1 MLSILIPTYNYHTF
15 PLAEQLEKQALQL
28 NVPFEIICV
37 DDGSFG
43 EINIKNQNINT
54 LTNAK
59 FIEQKKNMGSIGNRK
74 YLANLA
80 QYEWLLFVDSDTL
93 PETSSFL
100 NDYIT
105 CFSTDVDVVFGGISY
120 NESLDDENQSLRWHY
135 GHERE
140 TKTVD
145 QRKKDIYRSIIL
157 GCFAIRKSLF
167 LKISESI
174 TYNRYGLDILFTYH
188 LKMAKARV
196 QHIHAPAVHMGLETN
211 QAYLKKSESAINT
224 LYMLYSHR
232 SISISYSKLMK
243 YYHILKSLALAGLFS
258 SLINIRKKHIV
269 KNLMSNKPNLLY
281 FDLYRLAYL
290 CSLKFNTTNS

>member
-59 FIEQKKNMGSIGNRK
+59 FIEHKKNIGSIGNRK

-80 QYEWLLFVDSDTL
+80 QYDWLLFVDADTL
-93 PETSSFL
+93 PETNSFL
-100 NDYIT
+100 KDYVNSI
-105 CFSTDVDVVFGGISY
+105 STDVDVIFGGISY
-120 NESLDDENQSLRWHY
+120 HESLDDMDHSLRWRY
-135 GHERE
+135 GHKRE
-140 TKTVD
+140 TKSVE

-167 LKISESI
+167 IKISESI
-174 TYNRYGLDILFTYH
+174 NYNRYGLDILFTFL
-188 LKMAKARV
+188 LKKAKSRV
-196 QHIHAPAVHMGLETN
+196 QHIHAPVVHLGLETN
-211 QAYLKKSESAINT
+211 KAYLKKSESAIDT
-224 LYMLYSHR
+224 LYILYSDS

-243 YYHILKSLALAGLFS
+243 YYQILKSLALSGLFS
-258 SLINIRKKHIV
+258 SLINTRKEHLV
-269 KNLMSNKPNLLY
+269 TNLLSKNPNLFY

-290 CSLKFNTTNS
+290 CSLKFKNSNS